1 MYVINKESHIV
12 NIWEDNEINR
22 RRLESGEY
30 GVVEYFGEVEEFE
43 DVLYEKG
50 YVPTRTIEEQNEL
63 IRQTRENLYM
73 KTSDVIRND
82 YLEAVARGSSNA
94 EQLKQEWLASKDK
107 IREENPYIVEG
118 GVDDGLQNKVEE
130 EKVTEDIL
138 ELYSMEI

>member
-1 MYVINKESHIV
+1 MYVINKETHVV

-22 RRLESGEY
+22 QRLASGIY

-43 DVLYEKG
+43 GILYEKG
-50 YVPTRTIEEQNEL
+50 FSPTRTVEEQNEI

-82 YLEAVARGSSNA
+82 YLEAVARGAENA

-107 IREENPYIVEG
+107 IREENPYVE
-118 GVDDGLQNKVEE
+118 
-130 EKVTEDIL
+130 
-138 ELYSMEI
+138 